1 MPSPLYYLA
10 TFGVPASQTLINLPM
25 PINWNPATNTIDF
38 SGVNVLGL
46 NTGSLPVT
54 LVSGAG
60 GFDYLT
66 VVAALT
72 AGKTRVVVVGNTIET
87 GQFTLPTGANSIL
100 ITILPGVTVSL
111 QGTSANDYWIGSNN
125 SGSTG
130 NIYFIGG
137 GNIAVPAQATP
148 ALGQFYSNLGS
159 VYWSFNNIVFSNA
172 ASDANYVFELGA
184 TNGFTRITDCSIA
197 VTGTQIMN
205 LTNAYVNGFYCR
217 MSGMVQ
223 PQAITGMNVSFSNM
237 RFEDIATSGSSTSI
251 FIQLTNSTMTSCISN
266 IARSYMLLMRGS
278 SIVSDFVDVGTAGVD
293 IVCQASTISNHVIGF
308 VSPNG
313 SIGIGVG
320 GDDFRAQNCSVGL
333 LSTSTTNAPNVPEVI
348 SDCLFS
354 SVSASTLNCSYVRL
368 QSCQFIGI
376 LLINGTNSVIGTQV
390 TNCDFGVPGAGTVA
404 SPLLQITA
412 GASGTILSE
421 NRLNAATSFPTGI
434 KDLGTGTQLSINST
448 W

>member
-46 NTGSLPVT
+46 NTGSLPIT

-66 VVAALT
+66 VIAALT
-72 AGKTRVVVVGNTIET
+72 AGKTRIVVVGNTTET
-87 GQFTLPTGANSIL
+87 GQFTLPSGANSIL

-111 QGTSANDYWIGSNN
+111 QGTSANSYWIGSNN

-137 GNIAVPAQATP
+137 GTIAVPAQATP
-148 ALGQFYSNLGS
+148 ILGQLYSNLGS
-159 VYWSFNNIVFSNA
+159 VYWAFDNIIFSNA
-172 ASDANYVFELGA
+172 ATDHNYVFQLGA
-184 TNGFTRITDCSIA
+184 PNGFTRITDCSIS
-197 VTGTQIMN
+197 VTGAQIMN

-217 MSGMVQ
+217 LSAVIQ
-223 PQAITGMNVSFSNM
+223 PEAIQGTNVSFSNM
-237 RFEDIATSGSSTSI
+237 RFEDIATSGSSTNNFI
-251 FIQLTNSTMTSCISN
+251 FLISSTMTSCISN
-266 IARSYMLLMRGS
+266 LARSYMLVMGGK

-293 IVCQASTISNHVIGF
+293 IVGEASTISNHILGF

-320 GDDFRAQNCSVGL
+320 GDDFRAENCSVGL
-333 LSTSTTNAPNVPEVI
+333 LSTSTSNAPNVPEVI
-348 SDCLFS
+348 SNCLFS
-354 SVSASTLNCSYVRL
+354 SVSASTLNCSYVRI

-376 LLINGTNSVIGTQV
+376 LLINGTNSVAGTQV

-404 SPLLQITA
+404 SPLLQITS

-421 NRLNAATSFPTGI
+421 NRLNAATSYPTGI